1 MAPVTQPRA
10 LDVIPPRHDWILP
23 EPRLDPPAFAGFGLP
38 VATLLSRRGFRD
50 DAGLAAFL
58 NAGTEAL
65 HDVTRMADASRAL
78 DRLAS
83 ALDAGERIAIWGDY
97 DADGMTAIA
106 IWMIALRSL
115 GADALRYVPSRL
127 AEGYG
132 LSETGLRELHERGA
146 TLVMTCDCGV
156 SNASEVEVARGLG
169 MDVIVTDHHIPPAVL
184 PSAVAVVDPH
194 RPDCAY
200 PDPDLTGAGVA
211 YKLATALLAR
221 RGASAADLAGLAA
234 IGTIADVAPMT
245 GESRAIVRIGL
256 AELATTQR
264 AGLRALLARACDD
277 PRSPTAHDLAF
288 GVAPR
293 INAAG
298 RIAEAELAIALLIE
312 EEEAA
317 RAEQLA
323 DELEGVNRERRE
335 LSVAAVEAAQRD
347 LSPEQV
353 TASGPLALAG
363 EWPVGILGL
372 IAGRLA
378 DSLGRPVAVATAVGD
393 ELRGS
398 VRSPAD
404 FHVAAALAAC
414 GEHLTKRGGHAAAGG
429 FSLPA
434 ASWHAFA
441 AAFAALSRPF
451 GVDASVAATR
461 PGLTVDLV
469 LPARYL
475 GWQLAEE
482 IARLAPFGP
491 GHVEPLLAVTGLRV
505 ADARR
510 VGADGKHV
518 ALRLRRGAEVFDAI
532 AFNTPVERPLPE
544 GGRDVD
550 LVATLERDEFQGVP
564 RLRLR
569 TLDYCDAAVS
579 PLAERRAATRT
590 AIPIGG
596 PEHSTLA
603 VGAGAPA

>member
-1 MAPVTQPRA
+1 
-10 LDVIPPRHDWILP
+10 VIPPRHDWILP

-58 NAGTEAL
+58 NAGAEAL
-65 HDVTRMADASRAL
+65 HDVTLMADASRAL
-78 DRLAS
+78 DRLAA

-106 IWMIALRSL
+106 IWMIALRAL

-156 SNASEVEVARGLG
+156 SNASEVEVARALG
-169 MDVIVTDHHIPPAVL
+169 MDVIVTDHHVPPAEL
-184 PSAVAVVDPH
+184 PRAVAVVDPH
-194 RPDCAY
+194 RPDCPY
-200 PDPDLTGAGVA
+200 PDPELTGAGVA
-211 YKLATALLAR
+211 YKLAAALLAR

-234 IGTIADVAPMT
+234 IGTVADVAPMT

-256 AELATTQR
+256 AELATTER

-277 PRSPTAHDLAF
+277 PRSPTARDLAF

-312 EEEAA
+312 EEAA

-323 DELEGVNRERRE
+323 DQLEAVNRERRE
-335 LSVAAVEAAQRD
+335 LSVAAVDSAQRE

-353 TASGPLALAG
+353 GASGPLALAG
-363 EWPVGILGL
+363 DWPVGILGL

-378 DSLGRPVAVATAVGD
+378 DSLGRPVAVATAIGD

-434 ASWHAFA
+434 ARWQAFA
-441 AAFAALSRPF
+441 AAFGALSRPF
-451 GVDASVAATR
+451 GVDASAAATR
-461 PGLTVDLV
+461 GGLTIDLV

-475 GWQLAEE
+475 GWQLADE

-491 GHVEPLLAVTGLRV
+491 GHAEPLLAVTGLRV

-510 VGADGKHV
+510 VGAEGQHL
-518 ALRLRRGAEVFDAI
+518 ALRMRRGAEVFDAI
-532 AFNTPVERPLPE
+532 AFNTPLERPLPE
-544 GGRDVD
+544 SGSDVD
-550 LVATLERDEFQGVP
+550 LAATLERDEFQGVP

-569 TLDYCDAAVS
+569 MLDYCDAAVS
-579 PLAERRAATRT
+579 PLAARRAAART
-590 AIPIGG
+590 AIPVDV
-596 PEHSTLA
+596 PERATLA
-603 VGAGAPA
+603 VGAGAPV